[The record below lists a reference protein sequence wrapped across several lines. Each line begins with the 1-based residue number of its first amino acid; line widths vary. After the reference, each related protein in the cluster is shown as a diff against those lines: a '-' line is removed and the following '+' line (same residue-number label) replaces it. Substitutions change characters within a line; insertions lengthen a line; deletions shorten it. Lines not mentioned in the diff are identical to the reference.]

1 MYVLIVAIHTVFF
14 TTAHLLGYR
23 IVEVIFLIL
32 GLFFLFYFSPLFF
45 LDEEKEEKKIAAS
58 LSFQSILTK
67 FSPKE
72 SILLPI
78 TLLYIA
84 VY

>member
-14 TTAHLLGYR
+14 TIAHFLGYR